1 MTLRRDLN
9 SEEYRQAV
17 LRARAMSGEE
27 KMLEGARLF
36 QEECEEIK
44 AAIRKEM
51 PELCEEMVQ
60 CELTSRLAL
69 RREEEERG
77 IYIKLPPGWKPNL

>member
-1 MTLRRDLN
+1 MNPRYDRN

-27 KMLEGARLF
+27 KIREGARLF
-36 QEECEEIK
+36 QEECERMK
-44 AAIRKEM
+44 DAIRKEM
-51 PELCEEMVQ
+51 PEICEEMVQ
-60 CELTSRLAL
+60 CELSSRLEQ

-77 IYIKLPPGWKPNL
+77 IYIKMPIGWRPTS